1 MYSAMK
7 KLIIKKY
14 YPTAAVAQDKLDV
27 FFAMNR
33 LTSQQYEELTA
44 LVIEV
49 YAEV

>member
-14 YPTAAVAQDKLDV
+14 YPTAVVAQDKLDV

-33 LTSQQYEELTA
+33 LTSPQYEELTT
-44 LVIEV
+44 LIIEV